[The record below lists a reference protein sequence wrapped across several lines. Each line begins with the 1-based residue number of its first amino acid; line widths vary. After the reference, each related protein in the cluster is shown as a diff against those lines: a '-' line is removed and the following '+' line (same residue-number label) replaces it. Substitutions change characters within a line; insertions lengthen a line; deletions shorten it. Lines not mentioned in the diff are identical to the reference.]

1 MRRMTASST
10 EQYLHLW
17 NLEADGTQIETPS
30 SWLLP
35 VRHGDG
41 AAFLKVMKSA
51 SDEGNAAAFLR
62 YVAGD
67 GAVRLLAADDH
78 ALLLERATGPRSLKT
93 MAISGEDVGAAEI
106 LAQTVAKLHAPRGPP
121 LPDGLYPLRDW
132 FSSLFARE
140 AQHPLLRRCA
150 AIARAL
156 LGSEREVLPLHGDLH
171 HDNVLDGGERGWLAV
186 DPKGVI
192 GERTY
197 EVANLLGN
205 PWPHGEIV
213 HDADRLQRLAALY
226 AARLGLDVR
235 RVIAFAFAHA
245 GLAASWHMDDGGD
258 PAYRL
263 KCAEVFAPLVDDRS
277 LTP

>member
-1 MRRMTASST
+1 
-10 EQYLHLW
+10 
-17 NLEADGTQIETPS
+17 
-30 SWLLP
+30 LP
-35 VRHGDG
+35 VRNDGG
-41 AAFLKVMKSA
+41 AAILKVMKST

-93 MAISGEDVGAAEI
+93 MAISGADVGAAEI
-106 LAQTVAKLHAPRGPP
+106 LSETVVKLHAPRGSP

-140 AQHPLLRRCA
+140 SDLPLLGRCA

-156 LGSEREVLPLHGDLH
+156 LANEREVLPLHGDLH
-171 HDNVLDGGERGWLAV
+171 HDNVLDGGERSWLAV

-226 AARLGLDVR
+226 AARLGLDVH
-235 RVIAFAFAHA
+235 RVIGFAFAHA